1 MLLFFSLDTRKARQ
15 LPASVTLL
23 FNISLH
29 SQKQLRQFK
38 YTIVSLVN
46 TIVSGLSYTDIQ
58 RDMEE
63 GGDKRE
69 QLLLRFVIYHQQLYS
84 IIVLPPP
91 VYSKRPCQPISVT
104 DPFQ

>member
-1 MLLFFSLDTRKARQ
+1 MLLKRAGRNVIILFLDTRKARQ

-58 RDMEE
+58 RVQDMEE
-63 GGDKRE
+63 GGVTNTRTM
-69 QLLLRFVIYHQQLYS
+69 
-84 IIVLPPP
+84 
-91 VYSKRPCQPISVT
+91 SVT
-104 DPFQ
+104 ADSRVDERFIEEPL